1 MARSNGIGPT
11 KGFLMKMIAVALLAA
26 LGLSGCI
33 AVPVYEPGYR
43 SYGYYGGG
51 GYYRPYG
58 GYHRYRDRYP

>member
-1 MARSNGIGPT
+1 
-11 KGFLMKMIAVALLAA
+11 MKMIAVALLAA

-51 GYYRPYG
+51 GYAYRPY

>member
-1 MARSNGIGPT
+1 
-11 KGFLMKMIAVALLAA
+11 MKMIAVALLAA

-51 GYYRPYG
+51 GYAYRPYG
-58 GYHRYRDRYP
+58 DYRYRDRYP

>member
-1 MARSNGIGPT
+1 
-11 KGFLMKMIAVALLAA
+11 MKMIAAALLAA

-43 SYGYYGGG
+43 SHGYYGGG
-51 GYYRPYG
+51 YYGGGYHRPYG

>member
-1 MARSNGIGPT
+1 
-11 KGFLMKMIAVALLAA
+11 MKMIAAALLAA

-43 SYGYYGGG
+43 SHGYYGGG
-51 GYYRPYG
+51 GGYYGGGYHRPYG

>member
-1 MARSNGIGPT
+1 
-11 KGFLMKMIAVALLAA
+11 MKMIAVALLAA

-51 GYYRPYG
+51 GWGGGYGCRVTYIPYG
-58 GYHRYRDRYP
+58 WSWYRATSC